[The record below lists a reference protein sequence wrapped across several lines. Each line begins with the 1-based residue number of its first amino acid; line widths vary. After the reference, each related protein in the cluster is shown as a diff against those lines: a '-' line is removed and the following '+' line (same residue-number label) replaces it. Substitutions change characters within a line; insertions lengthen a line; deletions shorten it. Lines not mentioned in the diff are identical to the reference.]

1 MRNVFTPTSEGMRE
15 YSRFIDEHHS
25 GGGGGGG
32 SDNYNDLSNKPSIND
47 VQLAGNK
54 TAEQLKLVDLKGIQ
68 AFATMPASAV
78 AGTTIMYTGAQGVY
92 LTGAVYRYIDNTW
105 VMLMSP
111 PEAVSISQ
119 AEIEDLF

>member
-1 MRNVFTPTSEGMRE
+1 MAYIYTKPLSK
-15 YSRFIDEHHS
+15 DEILPENWPES
-25 GGGGGGG
+25 GGGGGGGG

-68 AFATMPASAV
+68 AFATMPSNAV
-78 AGTTIMYTGAQGVY
+78 AGTTIMYTGTQGAY
-92 LTGAVYRYIDNTW
+92 LTGAVYRYTNGAWTMI
-105 VMLMSP
+105 MSP
-111 PEAVSISQ
+111 SEAASISQ

>member
-1 MRNVFTPTSEGMRE
+1 MAYIYTKPLSKVEILP
-15 YSRFIDEHHS
+15 

-68 AFATMPASAV
+68 AFSTMPSNAV
-78 AGTTIMYTGAQGVY
+78 AGTTIMYMGTQGVY
-92 LTGAVYRYIDNTW
+92 LTGAVYRYTNGAWTMI
-105 VMLMSP
+105 MSP
-111 PEAVSISQ
+111 SEAASISQ
-119 AEIEDLF
+119 GEIEELF